1 MGEARAVLNRDA
13 RPASKVR
20 LFSRAN
26 SGRSGLAGSTDNA
39 APTCRFAKRNTLA
52 LAISSIAGC
61 DPEGSGGMV
70 RKKALVARNAGR
82 LSNTRGTAGAGM
94 TESAHKMFG
103 QASSQPAPGSTA
115 ADVRAVAAHIAV
127 RIADAAVDDLRAR
140 YDLGQLVHY
149 LRYGRSQPPA
159 LDALARSLGM
169 HPSALRRYG
178 RVTER
183 IRVQEFASLLQRR
196 DVYGR

>member
-26 SGRSGLAGSTDNA
+26 SGRSGIAGSTDNA

-127 RIADAAVDDLRAR
+127 RIADAAVDDLRA
-140 YDLGQLVHY
+140 
-149 LRYGRSQPPA
+149 LRPRAARPLPSLRPLPA
-159 LDALARSLGM
+159 TSTGCTRAIVG
-169 HPSALRRYG
+169 H
-178 RVTER
+178 
-183 IRVQEFASLLQRR
+183 ASKRAA
-196 DVYGR
+196 